1 MVIYFRARGVKGP
14 WGKPHTPAS
23 VYLLAES
30 RMQLAVGAVSDEM
43 VISANKA
50 SQEIRGRL
58 PHLAWHPGCWGAVRS

>member
-1 MVIYFRARGVKGP
+1 MVIHFRARGVKGS
-14 WGKPHTPAS
+14 WRKPHTPAS

-50 SQEIRGRL
+50 SQEIWADF
-58 PHLAWHPGCWGAVRS
+58 PIWPGILGAGE